1 MALNIKDPKTDQ
13 VVRRLAR
20 TEGVSITEAVLSA
33 AEERLRR
40 IEQKS
45 DNSYVD
51 DIMAIARRVAA
62 YPVADNRSLEDMLYD
77 ENGLPK

>member
-1 MALNIKDPKTDQ
+1 MALNIKDPKTDKL
-13 VVRRLAR
+13 VRRLAR
-20 TEGVSITEAVLSA
+20 TEGVSITEAVLNA
-33 AEERLRR
+33 TEERLRR
-40 IEQKS
+40 IEQQA
-45 DNSYVD
+45 DDTYVD